1 MPPRVY
7 RHRPWLAGTV
17 VLLALTT
24 ALAFP
29 ALHQAYRDP
38 GLTSIATA
46 LVILIPLSAF
56 AAYLVLSWRVRTEV
70 DDEGVTQHWIT
81 RSYRI
86 PFAEITA
93 LAPDFALYRWFLR
106 IHCGDRT
113 FETIPCQTVIWR
125 PLAEALGPPRA
136 LQAARADIENRWPR
150 PRN

>member
-24 ALAFP
+24 ALASP

-56 AAYLVLSWRVRTEV
+56 AAYLVLSWRR
-70 DDEGVTQHWIT
+70 
-81 RSYRI
+81 
-86 PFAEITA
+86 
-93 LAPDFALYRWFLR
+93 
-106 IHCGDRT
+106 
-113 FETIPCQTVIWR
+113 R
-125 PLAEALGPPRA
+125 PSRPGC
-136 LQAARADIENRWPR
+136 AAS
-150 PRN
+150 